1 MNKNA
6 PILNALCIWEAI
18 PTDEFYSKQYSSS
31 RTYKLPNG
39 VIETPTP
46 DRPVFAYAK
55 NYTKGKKDFS
65 LFLYS
70 DSNDEKSIEEF
81 MDKAIKDVKVADV
94 SEALVIA
101 STNGFKYTDK
111 VFKEDK

>member
-6 PILNALCIWEAI
+6 PILNALCIWESI
-18 PTDEFYSKQYSSS
+18 PTDEFYSKRYNSS

-46 DRPVFAYAK
+46 DKPVFAYAK
-55 NYTKGKKDFS
+55 NYKKGKKEFA
-65 LFLYS
+65 LFMYS
-70 DSNDEKSIEEF
+70 DSSNGEAIEKF

>member
-1 MNKNA
+1 M
-6 PILNALCIWEAI
+6 
-18 PTDEFYSKQYSSS
+18 
-31 RTYKLPNG
+31 
-39 VIETPTP
+39 
-46 DRPVFAYAK
+46 
-55 NYTKGKKDFS
+55 
-65 LFLYS
+65 YS
-70 DSNDEKSIEEF
+70 DSNDAKSVEKF